1 MNEFT
6 GRHNMRGRDTP
17 GQTGLWARALE
28 AGREAAQSPAPS
40 GFHFPASHSEFP

>member
-1 MNEFT
+1 MNELA

-40 GFHFPASHSEFP
+40 GFHFPASHSEFS